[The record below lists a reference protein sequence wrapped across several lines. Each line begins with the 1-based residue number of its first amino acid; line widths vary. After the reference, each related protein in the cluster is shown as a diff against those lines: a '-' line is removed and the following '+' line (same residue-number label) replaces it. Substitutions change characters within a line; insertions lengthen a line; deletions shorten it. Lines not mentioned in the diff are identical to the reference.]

1 MKFGQL
7 IDYGMGNV
15 FHGKSYIRY
24 CGETSPRP
32 FAQFVFVV
40 FSNQEMP
47 NYIEI
52 KVPTTCFYLIQSFFE
67 KQKDI

>member
-32 FAQFVFVV
+32 FAQFVFCI
-40 FSNQEMP
+40 FKSRNTKL
-47 NYIEI
+47 Y
-52 KVPTTCFYLIQSFFE
+52 
-67 KQKDI
+67 